1 MTDDREVLSREEDL
15 VPGLRRTTSGASLS
29 LHRQDLADQPDQEQF
44 EQKGEACSE
53 YVDEQLF
60 HDRQVRSRW

>member
-1 MTDDREVLSREEDL
+1 
-15 VPGLRRTTSGASLS
+15 
-29 LHRQDLADQPDQEQF
+29 LADQPDQEQF